1 MSANEA
7 NDANDALSH
16 ASARSIGLRA
26 AVCGDAASSA
36 GSRRLLRLVHALLFA
51 GVLATSGTA
60 AKTSA
65 TSAAAA
71 ASTVAAVAS
80 TAATDAATSTPGLQY
95 DRAPR

>member
-1 MSANEA
+1 M
-7 NDANDALSH
+7 
-16 ASARSIGLRA
+16 R
-26 AVCGDAASSA
+26 
-36 GSRRLLRLVHALLFA
+36 ALLFA

-80 TAATDAATSTPGLQY
+80 TVATDAATSTPGLQY